1 MNYDSLLSSIAVLNG
16 TDVSVETIR
25 LPPRSVGEVDIR
37 IDLAAVCGSDIHTI
51 LGHRPAPARLAL
63 GHEGVGRVVD
73 IDQGTVDLQGA
84 PIAVGDRVVF
94 MMFNKCGECSRCTS
108 GLEMKCNRLMKYGHE
123 SVDVP
128 PFATGTIA
136 THVRLLGGV
145 GIRKVPDELPDAAA
159 VATSCAVSTAAAAL
173 AAAGSPSFGAKA
185 LVVGYGAVGMY
196 CTSMLISAGC
206 AVSVSD
212 PLPARSELAR
222 EMGASEDAGGPYAIV
237 IEASGSAAGV
247 QAAFEA
253 VDVGGRV
260 ILVGSVSPGNTSITL
275 DPASLVIR
283 RVTVI
288 GVHNYTSSDF
298 NRAVDWLIE
307 EGSTIPTSRVLSPR
321 FTLDTIDEALQEA
334 QTGRYQRVIIDPT
347 GA

>member
-1 MNYDSLLSSIAVLNG
+1 
-16 TDVSVETIR
+16 
-25 LPPRSVGEVDIR
+25 
-37 IDLAAVCGSDIHTI
+37 
-51 LGHRPAPARLAL
+51 
-63 GHEGVGRVVD
+63 
-73 IDQGTVDLQGA
+73 
-84 PIAVGDRVVF
+84 
-94 MMFNKCGECSRCTS
+94 
-108 GLEMKCNRLMKYGHE
+108 MKYGHE